1 MTNVIDMTER
11 LPHAALYVSCMECA
25 EDWVAVAPKGVETG
39 LECPACGAMAG
50 ERVRT
55 GDLEWFNRYMA
66 GPDQKKRTLV
76 LLTLVLLNAGR
87 MGL

>member
-1 MTNVIDMTER
+1 MTNIIDLTER
-11 LPHAALYVSCMECA
+11 LPHSAMYVSCMECA
-25 EDWVAVAPKGVETG
+25 KDWVAVVLRGVETG

-55 GDLEWFNRYMA
+55 DDLAWFNRYMA
-66 GPDQKKRTLV
+66 GPDHKKRTM
-76 LLTLVLLNAGR
+76 VLLNAKR